1 MLRDDLNGAITFLI
15 SDVDE
20 DGDKDII
27 VAELDGNKVAY
38 LSNNGSES
46 FTNTTKWNHNSNQVE
61 LKRVAIC
68 HSLGSHLIDKQVLHS
83 ATHIVLINSFI

>member
-1 MLRDDLNGAITFLI
+1 MSQNFTENVLRDDLNGAITFFI

-46 FTNTTKWNHNSNQVE
+46 FTNTTIASFN
-61 LKRVAIC
+61 RVL
-68 HSLGSHLIDKQVLHS
+68 SLI
-83 ATHIVLINSFI
+83 HI